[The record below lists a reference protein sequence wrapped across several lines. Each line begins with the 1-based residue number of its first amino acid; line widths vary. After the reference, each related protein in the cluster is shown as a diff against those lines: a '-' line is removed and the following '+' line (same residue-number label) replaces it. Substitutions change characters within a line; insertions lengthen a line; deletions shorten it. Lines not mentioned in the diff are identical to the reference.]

1 MKYTAYAIYE
11 ARSGA
16 ALHLPTQFFRN
27 PRNKNRVGNTGWEN
41 STKLQNLVFLLVKI
55 LGFAH
60 PIFTRLHHP
69 SRKLFYAVKWGNF
82 ANVV

>member
-1 MKYTAYAIYE
+1 MQYMKLGQGRHFIC
-11 ARSGA
+11 
-16 ALHLPTQFFRN
+16 P
-27 PRNKNRVGNTGWEN
+27 PRVGNTGWEN

-82 ANVV
+82 TNVM